1 MSRGFRK
8 REDRGDENLEGGEAQ
23 HLTPVLEKE
32 GRVKKKVPGPSD
44 PGGSANMVES
54 LDLETR
60 EEVLGPHLR
69 CEAPDAPCPQSSLH
83 QATQLRILAAVH
95 TNCTR

>member
-1 MSRGFRK
+1 MAFAKEKIGETRSWRG
-8 REDRGDENLEGGEAQ
+8 GAQ
-23 HLTPVLEKE
+23 HLTPVLEKK